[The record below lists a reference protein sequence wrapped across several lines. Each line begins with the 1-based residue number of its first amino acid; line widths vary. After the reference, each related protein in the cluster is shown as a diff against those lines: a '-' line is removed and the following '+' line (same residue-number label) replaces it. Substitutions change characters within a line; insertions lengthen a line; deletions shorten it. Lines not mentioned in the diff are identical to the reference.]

1 MFFALW
7 VPVIFVWGAGVTGL
21 WVVYLQCPGQISS
34 KYGQNTGGSTF
45 EHRTSAENP
54 WKANWNIRN
63 TMGIWQVKPWKV
75 TLQTCTRFK
84 LQECQHGLQC
94 WSREGRSFL
103 RWGETSTHFWMGGLQ
118 TIFSTCMN
126 LTFYFLST
134 LFMFSDAHVVSLIQL
149 YSKKSISPSISISIS
164 RKSAFI
170 HVEWTLDGSLQPRKV
185 NFIDLFS
192 MAFKVTI
199 ATIRGLVDVITG
211 TPHLDAKVVGFLGFL
226 SMWIGNQQNRVG
238 SLLTS

>member
-94 WSREGRSFL
+94 WSREGAIILEMGRDINTLLNGRFANHLFHLHESHILFFIHPIYVQWCPCCIAHSVVL
-103 RWGETSTHFWMGGLQ
+103 QEIHLSIHFNFHFQKICIYPCWMNFGWFF
-118 TIFSTCMN
+118 TT
-126 LTFYFLST
+126 
-134 LFMFSDAHVVSLIQL
+134 
-149 YSKKSISPSISISIS
+149 KKSQL
-164 RKSAFI
+164 
-170 HVEWTLDGSLQPRKV
+170 HWSLLHGIQSH
-185 NFIDLFS
+185 DCHH
-192 MAFKVTI
+192 T
-199 ATIRGLVDVITG
+199 
-211 TPHLDAKVVGFLGFL
+211 
-226 SMWIGNQQNRVG
+226 RVG
-238 SLLTS
+238 WRYYRNPTFGCKSCGFPGFSCRCE